1 MAIIEKMT
9 VEEKEQ
15 LKKLCYDYKVYQT
28 TESEAKKEKEKTSK
42 AIKELLDK
50 YNYNTSE
57 SLDVYTIDYK
67 EQNPRIADTDKM
79 KMDGIYDK
87 YSKIQHKKPLTI
99 R

>member
-9 VEEKEQ
+9 NEEKEQ

-50 YNYNTSE
+50 YEYNTSE
-57 SLDVYTIDYK
+57 TLDIYTIDYK
-67 EQNPRIADTDKM
+67 EQNSRVADTDKM
-79 KMDGIYDK
+79 KKCGIYDNFC
-87 YSKIQHKKPLTI
+87 KIQYKKPLTI